1 MPEIIEVEAY
11 RKAISATVG
20 RTVSRVHA
28 PDEWFAKGDTTTD
41 ALRLELTGARVL
53 EVRRR
58 GKLVIVDTDGPR
70 LGLRFG
76 MTGKIVVDGTLPIDH
91 LLYDSPRHDPSWDR
105 FGLQFTDGGAIVV
118 RDPRRLG
125 GVQLD
130 PNEAALGPD
139 AFSLTLGQL
148 RDALGRSTIA
158 LKARLLDQKR
168 VAGLGNL
175 LVDEALWRAGLAPV
189 RPAGSLEPA
198 ETARLHSGHP
208 PNAEHPRR
216 TGRFPHR
223 RPAAGPGPRRRLPPR
238 RGRAAPRAGGR
249 PHHLLVPR
257 ASDVTA
263 GHPLGL
269 LGATRIGATASPRRV
284 VSPALVAALT
294 GRSGHGLAPR
304 PANSRCA
311 HRLPALALS
320 LMGWLDLW
328 RFAS

>member
-11 RKAISATVG
+11 RRAISATVG
-20 RTVSRVHA
+20 RSVSRVHA
-28 PDEWFAKGDTTTD
+28 PDEWFAKGGTTTD

-53 EVRRR
+53 EVRRS

-76 MTGKIVVDGTLPIDH
+76 MTGKIVVDGAMPIDH
-91 LLYDSPRHDPSWDR
+91 LLYDSPRHEPAWDR
-105 FGLQFTDGGAIVV
+105 FGLQFEGGGAMVL

-175 LVDEALWRAGLAPV
+175 LVDEALWRAGLSPV
-189 RPAGSLEPA
+189 RPAGSLEQS
-198 ETARLHSGHP
+198 ETARLHR
-208 PNAEHPRR
+208 AVRR
-216 TGRFPHR
+216 TLSILGERGGSHTGDLQPARVRGGCCPRDGADLR
-223 RPAAGPGPRRRLPPR
+223 REQV
-238 RGRAAPRAGGR
+238 GGR
-249 PHHLLVPR
+249 TTYWCPKHQ
-257 ASDVTA
+257 T
-263 GHPLGL
+263 
-269 LGATRIGATASPRRV
+269 
-284 VSPALVAALT
+284 
-294 GRSGHGLAPR
+294 
-304 PANSRCA
+304 
-311 HRLPALALS
+311 
-320 LMGWLDLW
+320 
-328 RFAS
+328 

>member
-11 RKAISATVG
+11 RRAISATVG
-20 RTVSRVHA
+20 RSVASVHA
-28 PDEWFAKGDTTTD
+28 PDEWFAKGGTTTD

-76 MTGKIVVDGTLPIDH
+76 MTGKIVVDGAMPIDH
-91 LLYDSPRHDPSWDR
+91 LLYDSPRHEPAWDR
-105 FGLQFTDGGAIVV
+105 FGLQFTDGSAMVL

-175 LVDEALWRAGLAPV
+175 LVDEALWRAGLSPV
-189 RPAGSLEPA
+189 RPAGSLEQS
-198 ETARLHSGHP
+198 ETARLHR
-208 PNAEHPRR
+208 AVRR
-216 TGRFPHR
+216 TLSILGERGGSHTGDLQPARTRGGCCPRDGADLR
-223 RPAAGPGPRRRLPPR
+223 REQV
-238 RGRAAPRAGGR
+238 GGR
-249 PHHLLVPR
+249 TTYWCPEHQ
-257 ASDVTA
+257 T
-263 GHPLGL
+263 
-269 LGATRIGATASPRRV
+269 
-284 VSPALVAALT
+284 
-294 GRSGHGLAPR
+294 
-304 PANSRCA
+304 
-311 HRLPALALS
+311 
-320 LMGWLDLW
+320 
-328 RFAS
+328 